1 MRIFASSPWVLKQ
14 VFGFFGESGQ
24 IVSLVGGGG
33 KTTLMYFMAATCAKE
48 GKKVLVTTTTNLFL
62 PNKAYYA
69 TSEEEVEKLWSE
81 GKIAIIGTPLPSKG
95 KLGAPEQEFLDRMIA
110 KCDVAFI
117 EADGSKRMP
126 CKVPR
131 DGEPVFHPKTDT
143 VIAVFGLSALGRPL
157 KDVCF
162 RKELAAAHLEVEEDH
177 LLTEED
183 AAKMLS
189 ASWGARKD
197 VGDRKFCVVLNQCDD
212 GKRRRAANEIAAWL
226 ALEDVSQVVMTAFD
240 PEDREK
246 YDRMSRGIW

>member
-14 VFGFFGESGQ
+14 VFGFFGQSGQ

-48 GKKVLVTTTTNLFL
+48 GKKVLLTTTTNLFL

-69 TSEEEVEKLWSE
+69 TSEAEVEALWAE
-81 GKIAIIGTPLPSKG
+81 GKIAIIGTPLPGKG
-95 KLGAPEQEFLDRMIA
+95 KLGAPEPAFLDRMLE
-110 KCDVAFI
+110 KCDAAFI

-126 CKVPR
+126 CKVPK
-131 DGEPVFHPKTDT
+131 DGEPVIHPKTDV

-162 RKELAAAHLEVEEDH
+162 RKELAMEHLDVEENH
-177 LLTEED
+177 ILTEED
-183 AAKMLS
+183 AAKLLS
-189 ASWGARKD
+189 APWGARKD

-212 GKRRRAANEIAAWL
+212 GKRRRAANEIAGYL
-226 ALEDVSQVVMTAFD
+226 ALENVAQVVMTAFD